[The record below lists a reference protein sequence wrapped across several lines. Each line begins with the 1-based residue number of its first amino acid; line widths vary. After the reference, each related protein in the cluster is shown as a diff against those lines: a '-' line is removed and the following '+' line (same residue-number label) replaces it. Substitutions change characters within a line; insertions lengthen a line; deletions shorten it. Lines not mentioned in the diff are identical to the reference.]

1 MSTDGRSPLPTSPQ
15 WKPEGAPSSAPCP
28 GAAPSWTV
36 WQGSS
41 WSRFWSPAK
50 QAPLRAVELGRR
62 EYLASTYTKHFQYI
76 THLGGPVERELSL
89 LRLIENLS
97 PSTLRASAMYFDRVG
112 NKEQV

>member
-1 MSTDGRSPLPTSPQ
+1 MSTGGAHLPTVEAGRGS
-15 WKPEGAPSSAPCP
+15 KFSSLT

-97 PSTLRASAMYFDRVG
+97 PSTLRASAVYFDRVG